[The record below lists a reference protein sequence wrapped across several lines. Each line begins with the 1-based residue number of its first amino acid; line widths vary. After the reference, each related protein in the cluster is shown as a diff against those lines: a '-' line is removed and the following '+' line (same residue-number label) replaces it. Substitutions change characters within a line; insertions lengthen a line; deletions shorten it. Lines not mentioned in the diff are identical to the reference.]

1 MTEPTHD
8 PDDGALDARAR
19 AALRG
24 DPGAPPPQVRNAIL
38 EHARRLSEERRAT
51 PDTQARTP
59 LRASNDPHWRVPAV
73 AAMVAAVA
81 LLIARPTLDQAPAP
95 APSPSVP
102 AGRPAAAE
110 QVLELAAAEP
120 TAVQTQDRNVTA
132 RSATAAPAAKT
143 ATSVAASAGSATA
156 DRHSTA
162 DPRADAPSAA
172 AVSPVSGDPGAG
184 VQSAR
189 MLRPAAEAARIL
201 SPSAARRAEAGDS
214 ADAKQAARMA
224 LHTPNINEIDAR
236 GRTAL
241 MRAIEQ
247 NAVGTVRLLIT
258 RGADPNVA
266 NAAGETPL
274 SIARGQQL
282 VEIVRLLEEAGAH

>member
-1 MTEPTHD
+1 MTESTHD

-38 EHARRLSEERRAT
+38 EHARKLSEERRAT
-51 PDTQARTP
+51 PDTRARTP
-59 LRASNDPHWRVPAV
+59 LRASNDPYWRVPAV

-81 LLIARPTLDQAPAP
+81 LLIARPMLEQSPAP

-102 AGRPAAAE
+102 AARPAAAE
-110 QVLELAAAEP
+110 QVHELAAPEP
-120 TAVQTQDRNVTA
+120 AAVQAQDRNIAA
-132 RSATAAPAAKT
+132 RAATAAPAAKA
-143 ATSVAASAGSATA
+143 ATSVATSPGSATA

-162 DPRADAPSAA
+162 DPGADAPSVAA
-172 AVSPVSGDPGAG
+172 SPVSGDPGAG
-184 VQSAR
+184 VRSAP
-189 MLRPAAEAARIL
+189 MLRPAAEGARIL

-214 ADAKQAARMA
+214 ADAEQAARMA
-224 LHTPNINEIDAR
+224 QHTPYINEIDAQ
-236 GRTAL
+236 GSTAL

-247 NAVGTVRLLIT
+247 NAVGTVRLLIA

-274 SIARGQQL
+274 SIARRQQL